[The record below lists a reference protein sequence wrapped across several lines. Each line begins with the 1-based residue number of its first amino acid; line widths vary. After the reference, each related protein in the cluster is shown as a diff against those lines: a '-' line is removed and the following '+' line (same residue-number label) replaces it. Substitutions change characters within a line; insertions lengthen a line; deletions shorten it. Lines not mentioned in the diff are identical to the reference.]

1 MSSWLVA
8 LEVLGGFLLLLG
20 GGDVLVRGA
29 SGLALRLKVAPA
41 LIGLTV
47 VAAGTS
53 MPELFVSLSAA
64 WRGSS
69 DVAVGNVVGSNF
81 YNIALIL
88 GLCAVMHPLKVL
100 TDTLRFE
107 APIMVLA
114 ALLIPVMAQDLLLD
128 RWEGGFLVAAQITF
142 LMWVIRQAKKGAT
155 PEERQEW
162 EEEIPAHP
170 PDLLRSGLEIAGG
183 LGMLVL
189 GSHWFVDGSVT
200 VAQWAGISER
210 VIGLTMV
217 AIGTSLPE
225 LVTSV
230 VSTLRGRDDI
240 AIGNVVGSNIFN
252 ALLLVGVSALVGPLT
267 TVTDGLVL
275 DLSVLGAM
283 TFACAVLLR
292 TQRRLTRW
300 EGGVLVALY
309 AAYVGVLLFGS

>member
-252 ALLLVGVSALVGPLT
+252 VLTILGVTSVILPVPVNPAIVASDAMWMVGVSLLLVPMMWTGSRLSRGEGV
-267 TVTDGLVL
+267 VL
-275 DLSVLGAM
+275 LGASGVYSWM
-283 TFACAVLLR
+283 LL
-292 TQRRLTRW
+292 T
-300 EGGVLVALY
+300 
-309 AAYVGVLLFGS
+309 